1 MASAKLTMRQIYRV
15 PALLAAISFIGL
27 VSALIGDG
35 IYDMLSWAALALPLI
50 AIGRFLLRASR

>member
-1 MASAKLTMRQIYRV
+1 MASAKLTMRRIYRA
-15 PALLAAISFIGL
+15 PAFLAAISFIGL